1 MACALLSDHL
11 KMYLKA
17 GETRLSVLLGG
28 GPDTGRPL
36 SRSAL
41 QNPDLHRHELDCLLR
56 RSAAPSAGPHGWSS
70 FFAGAYTACA
80 NSNGSGAEIS

>member
-17 GETRLSVLLGG
+17 GETRLSVLMGG
-28 GPDTGRPL
+28 HSDDSRAM

-41 QNPDLHRHELDCLLR
+41 QNPELSRYELDCLLR
-56 RSAAPSAGPHGWSS
+56 RTGGQPRATGWAS
-70 FFAGAYTACA
+70 FFAGATGSCA
-80 NSNGSGAEIS
+80 NSNAAGAEIS